1 MLKLI
6 KDSERIINIMNY
18 KLNNGLEIPNIA
30 FGTWKFPD
38 NETTSQIIANAIE
51 SGYRYIDTAKSYGN
65 EEAVG
70 RGIKNANIKREDI
83 IIGGKL
89 WNDDRGYDNIIK
101 ACHKT
106 IEALS
111 CDYLDIYLMHW
122 PASKAVHE
130 NWKEINA
137 ETWQAMEYL
146 YNSRI
151 VKAIGVCN
159 FKINQLEALMENAKI
174 KPMINQIECHP
185 GFMQNEIIEF
195 CKKQDILVEAWSPLG
210 SGKLMKKEQMKEI
223 ASKYNKD
230 VAQICIKWCLQNGV
244 LPLPKTSD
252 KDRMKSNLNVFDFK
266 ISQDDM
272 KYLNNLPYMAAS
284 GLDSETITIF
294 N

>member
-1 MLKLI
+1 
-6 KDSERIINIMNY
+6 MNY

-51 SGYRYIDTAKSYGN
+51 SGYRYIDTAKSYEN
-65 EEAVG
+65 EESVG

-106 IEALS
+106 IKTLN

-146 YNSRI
+146 YNSGI

-185 GFMQNEIIEF
+185 GFMQQEIIDF
-195 CKKQDILVEAWSPLG
+195 CNQQDILVEAWSPLG
-210 SGKLMKKEQMKEI
+210 SGKLLKKEQLKEI
-223 ASKYNKD
+223 AIKYKKD

-252 KDRMKSNLNVFDFK
+252 MERMKSNLNVFDFE
-266 ISQDDM
+266 ISKDDM
-272 KYLNNLPYMAAS
+272 DYLNNLPYMAAS

>member
-1 MLKLI
+1 
-6 KDSERIINIMNY
+6 MNY

-51 SGYRYIDTAKSYGN
+51 SGYRYIDTAKSYEN
-65 EEAVG
+65 EESVG

-106 IEALS
+106 IEALN
-111 CDYLDIYLMHW
+111 CDYLDIYLIHW

-130 NWKEINA
+130 NWEEINA
-137 ETWQAMEYL
+137 ETWLAMEYL
-146 YNSRI
+146 YNSGI

-210 SGKLMKKEQMKEI
+210 SGKLMKKEKMKAI

-252 KDRMKSNLNVFDFK
+252 KDRMKSNLNVFDFE

-272 KYLNNLPYMAAS
+272 NYLNNLPYMAAS

>member
-1 MLKLI
+1 
-6 KDSERIINIMNY
+6 MNY

-38 NETTSQIIANAIE
+38 NETTSQIITNAIE
-51 SGYRYIDTAKSYGN
+51 SGYRYIDTAKSYEN
-65 EEAVG
+65 EESVG

-106 IEALS
+106 IEALN
-111 CDYLDIYLMHW
+111 CDYLDIYLIHW

-130 NWKEINA
+130 NWEEINA
-137 ETWQAMEYL
+137 ETWLAMEYL
-146 YNSRI
+146 YNSGI

-210 SGKLMKKEQMKEI
+210 SGKLMKKEKMKAI

-252 KDRMKSNLNVFDFK
+252 KDRMKSNLNVFDFE

-272 KYLNNLPYMAAS
+272 NYLNNLPYMAAS

>member
-1 MLKLI
+1 
-6 KDSERIINIMNY
+6 MNY

-106 IEALS
+106 IEALN

-146 YNSRI
+146 YNSGI

-252 KDRMKSNLNVFDFK
+252 KDRMKSNLNVFDFE

-272 KYLNNLPYMAAS
+272 NYLNNLPYMAAS

>member
-1 MLKLI
+1 
-6 KDSERIINIMNY
+6 MNY

-51 SGYRYIDTAKSYGN
+51 SGYRYIDTAKSYEN
-65 EEAVG
+65 EESVG

-106 IEALS
+106 IEALN

>member
-1 MLKLI
+1 
-6 KDSERIINIMNY
+6 MNY
-18 KLNNGLEIPNIA
+18 KLSNGMEIPNIA

-38 NETTSQIIANAIE
+38 NDETSQIITDAIE

-65 EEAVG
+65 EKSVG
-70 RGIKNANIKREDI
+70 KGIKNANINREDI

-101 ACHKT
+101 ACYRT
-106 IEALS
+106 IETLD
-111 CDYLDIYLMHW
+111 CNYLDIYLIHW

-130 NWKEINA
+130 NWEEINA
-137 ETWQAMEYL
+137 ETWKAMEYL
-146 YNSRI
+146 YNSGI

-159 FKINQLEALMENAKI
+159 FKINQLEALFKSADI

-185 GFMQNEIIEF
+185 GFVQQEIIEF
-195 CKKQDILVEAWSPLG
+195 CKKQNILVEAWSPLG
-210 SGKLMKKEQMKEI
+210 SGKLMKKEQLKEI
-223 ASKYNKD
+223 ARKYNKD

-252 KDRMKSNLNVFDFK
+252 KERMKSNLNIFDFE
-266 ISQDDM
+266 ISQEDM
-272 KYLNNLPYMAAS
+272 EILNNLPYMAAY

>member
-1 MLKLI
+1 
-6 KDSERIINIMNY
+6 MNY

-51 SGYRYIDTAKSYGN
+51 SGYRYIDTAKSYEN
-65 EEAVG
+65 EESVG

-106 IEALS
+106 IEALN

-146 YNSRI
+146 YNSGI

-210 SGKLMKKEQMKEI
+210 SGKLMKKEKMKAI

-252 KDRMKSNLNVFDFK
+252 KDRMKSNLNVFDFE

-272 KYLNNLPYMAAS
+272 NYLNNLPYMAAS

>member
-1 MLKLI
+1 
-6 KDSERIINIMNY
+6 MNY
-18 KLNNGLEIPNIA
+18 KLSNGLEIPSIA
-30 FGTWKFPD
+30 FGTWKFLNND
-38 NETTSQIIANAIE
+38 ETSQIIANAIE

-65 EEAVG
+65 EKSVG
-70 RGIKNANIKREDI
+70 KGIKNANINREDI

-101 ACHKT
+101 ACNRT
-106 IEALS
+106 IETLD
-111 CDYLDIYLMHW
+111 CNYLDIYLVHW

-130 NWKEINA
+130 NWEEINA
-137 ETWQAMEYL
+137 ETWKAMEYL
-146 YNSRI
+146 YNSGI

-159 FKINQLEALMENAKI
+159 FKINQLEALFKSADI

-185 GFMQNEIIEF
+185 GFVQQEIIEF
-195 CKKQDILVEAWSPLG
+195 CKKQNILVEAWSPLG
-210 SGKLMKKEQMKEI
+210 SGKLMKKEQLKEI
-223 ASKYNKD
+223 ARKYNKD

-252 KDRMKSNLNVFDFK
+252 KERMKSNLNIFDFE
-266 ISQDDM
+266 ISQEDM
-272 KYLNNLPYMAAS
+272 EILNNLPYMAAS